1 MKKISEGFLFS
12 LVLTILLA
20 WGSVAQAQ
28 DLEGR
33 VIRKVLPNGLTIL
46 LLERPLSP
54 TVSLYIRY
62 KAGAVDDED
71 GRTGAAHLLEHMLF
85 KGTESIGSLDP
96 AKDAALLKQ
105 IFHVGGELDRERARG
120 VRADPQRVKALTAE
134 LRDLELRHRKTYRSN
149 EIDRLYTVNGAVGLN
164 ASTGQDLTT
173 YHVSLPVNRI
183 ELWAR
188 IESDRMMRPV
198 FREFYAERNVVLE
211 EHRQRVETD
220 PDGLLYEQFIA
231 AAFIAHPYRRP
242 ILGWPSD
249 LRLLEPAD
257 LQAFLRQHHAPNN
270 TVIAIVGSIRP
281 DSVLSLIE
289 KYFGGIPRQ
298 EEISH
303 RHITEEPPQRG
314 ERRVRVEFNARPQL
328 MIGYHKPTLPHFDDD
343 VFDIIEALLSSGRTS
358 RFYKRLVEEKGL
370 AERASAANGLPGS
383 RYPNLFAIFATP
395 RDPHPPESLEK
406 EIYVEI
412 ERLQKDPVPAAEL
425 EKVKNRMR
433 VDYIRDL
440 ASNEGLASK
449 LSYYEAI
456 TGDWR
461 YITDHLQ
468 VIDRITPADIQKVA
482 RTYLVPENRTVA
494 VLENKP

>member
-1 MKKISEGFLFS
+1 MKKISKGFLFS
-12 LVLTILLA
+12 IVLTILLA
-20 WGSVAQAQ
+20 WGAVAQAQ

-71 GRTGAAHLLEHMLF
+71 GKTGTAHLLEHMLF

-120 VRADPQRVKALTAE
+120 VQAAPQRVKALTAE
-134 LRDLELRHRKTYRSN
+134 LRDLESRHRKTYRSN

-173 YHVSLPVNRI
+173 YHVSLPMNRI

-188 IESDRMMRPV
+188 IESDRMIRPV
-198 FREFYAERNVVLE
+198 FREFYAERDVVLE
-211 EHRQRVETD
+211 EYRQRVETD

-249 LRLLEPAD
+249 LKLLDPGI
-257 LQAFLRQHHAPNN
+257 LRAFLQHHHAPNN
-270 TVIAIVGSIRP
+270 TVVAVVGRIQT
-281 DSVLSLIE
+281 DSVLRLIE

-298 EEISH
+298 EIS
-303 RHITEEPPQRG
+303 RLHITDEPSQRG
-314 ERRVRVEFNARPQL
+314 ERRVRVEFDARPQL
-328 MIGYHKPTLPHFDDD
+328 MIGYHKPTLPHFDDY

-358 RFYKRLVEEKGL
+358 RFYKKLVEEKGL
-370 AERASAANGLPGS
+370 AERAVAANGLPGS

-395 RDPHPPESLEK
+395 RDPHTTESLEK

-412 ERLQKDPVPAAEL
+412 ERLQKDSVPADEL

-456 TGDWR
+456 AGDWR

-468 VIDRITPADIQKVA
+468 VIDRVTPADIQRVSK
-482 RTYLVPENRTVA
+482 TYLVPENRTVA
-494 VLENKP
+494 VLEKKP